1 MARQKLYVNDP
12 VVVVFKTSNRSNAKT
27 KMKIFKNK
35 NIDQVIDPKTK
46 LPGIPETSVWL
57 EVGLGESFIK
67 KYKSKY
73 NL

>member
-1 MARQKLYVNDP
+1 MARQKLYVSDP
-12 VVVVFKTSNRSNAKT
+12 VVIVFKTSNRSNAKT

-46 LPGIPETSVWL
+46 LPGIPETSIWL
-57 EVGLGESFIK
+57 EVGLGESFIE